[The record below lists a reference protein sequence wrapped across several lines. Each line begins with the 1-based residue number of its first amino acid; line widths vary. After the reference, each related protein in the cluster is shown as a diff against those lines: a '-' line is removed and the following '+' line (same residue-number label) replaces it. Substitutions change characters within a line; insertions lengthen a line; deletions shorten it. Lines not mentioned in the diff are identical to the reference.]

1 MRVWAIFWA
10 IVAVF
15 FGLFVV
21 ANWQVLTLQTSIN
34 LLVSQVTAPL
44 GLVMLGAMGVL
55 TLFYLLFLVWLE
67 TRALV
72 QLRSTGLAKRMDHVE
87 QVVRDEI
94 GRIDHRL
101 SARSDEPHAPA
112 RFDEPHMKHVG

>member
-44 GLVMLGAMGVL
+44 GLVMLGVMGVL
-55 TLFYLLFLVWLE
+55 TLLYLLFLVWLE
-67 TRALV
+67 TRVLV
-72 QLRSTGLAKRMDHVE
+72 QLRSTVLAKRMDRVE
-87 QVVRDEI
+87 QVVRDEV

-101 SARSDEPHAPA
+101 SARLEEPPPPA